1 LPWDTAPRTAKRDF
15 HRSIVLA
22 AKDLLVHQACKRD
35 IIRALIRSI
44 WGRFKVFAD
53 PPIVTSVTFAFP
65 THMLTSLC
73 TFGISNFQT
82 KTARMPRIPI
92 FRLGGA
98 PEKPAPPKLA
108 ASTPYVSL
116 EGLAVGVDNLRHD
129 VVLSPRVAEAARA
142 HIARLIARHGE
153 LEGLL
158 AAEAPAPSQGPS
170 WMRNLAGKVVR
181 PRIDPSDW
189 KSLLTDLQVASLN
202 RAKKESKLPLDVLAR
217 LAVTKFLRTE
227 MNLQFAQVLERCRL
241 LLKSYDNMRQQKAHE
256 YRERLAGFQVRKK
269 IILRK
274 AGQDIFE
281 TLREVEK
288 STLARTRRS
297 LFGEETVARSYF
309 TYPLFVNRLLFSD
322 DGRDDYLC
330 AEHYVMLGNWDR
342 DPDRYGRLREVVSG
356 YLRSLYGDEIT
367 AETIDAWMNV
377 PDNARLLV
385 GTGTPEDSDEGLAQQ
400 ERLATWVRLLEDEH
414 MMENVIASYYVVPL
428 LSEYAP
434 RINPQQLKSA
444 LIDRA
449 ECDRVERLI
458 QEHGKL
464 SPNSLYAAVAKV
476 AACRGAER
484 AKVAARFLGDFL
496 HYHRDLRRLEVL
508 NGALDSVN
516 LVPNERLQELSR
528 VNGTLYEF
536 LLPDEQEAGESDRV
550 LRHVVLKADVRDSTR
565 LTRMMM
571 DKGLNPASYF
581 SLNFYDPVNKL
592 LEKYGAQK
600 VFLEGDAIILAIL
613 EREGE
618 SGLVSRMCVLA
629 REIIEIVRGYNEL
642 MQRSGMPQLELG
654 LGITLQESAPLY
666 LMDGE
671 HQIMISEALN
681 ESDRL
686 SSCNKHVRKIM
697 EPIAGPFHVYA
708 FQTGEVDEA
717 ANPEDVTLNF
727 NLSGIRMNEAAFRKL
742 QQEITLE
749 PLKARLPANL
759 PSDKSEY
766 RLFRATVPIDHDIFR
781 KIVVRESRIPRIDA
795 EDFSVKGWTER
806 HYYEVCTDQ
815 AIYRALENKKGA
827 SGA

>member
-1 LPWDTAPRTAKRDF
+1 
-15 HRSIVLA
+15 
-22 AKDLLVHQACKRD
+22 
-35 IIRALIRSI
+35 
-44 WGRFKVFAD
+44 
-53 PPIVTSVTFAFP
+53 
-65 THMLTSLC
+65 
-73 TFGISNFQT
+73 
-82 KTARMPRIPI
+82 MPRIPI

-98 PEKPAPPKLA
+98 PQKPAPPKLA
-108 ASTPYVSL
+108 ASTPFISL

-129 VVLSPRVAEAARA
+129 VLLSPRFADAARA

-153 LEGLL
+153 FEGILTVESL
-158 AAEAPAPSQGPS
+158 RSPQGPS
-170 WMRNLAGKVVR
+170 WLRNLASKVK
-181 PRIDPSDW
+181 PKSDLSDW
-189 KSLLTDLQVASLN
+189 KSLLTELQVASLT
-202 RAKKESKLPLDVLAR
+202 RAKKENKLSLDILAR
-217 LAVTKFLRTE
+217 LAITKFLRTE
-227 MNLQFAQVLERCRL
+227 MNLQFAQVVERCRL
-241 LLKSYDNMRQQKAHE
+241 MLKNYDNMRQQTAHE

-274 AGQDIFE
+274 TGLDIFE

-297 LFGEETVARSYF
+297 LFSEETIAQSYF
-309 TYPLFVNRLLFSD
+309 TYPLFVNRLLFSE
-322 DGRDDYLC
+322 DGRDDYIC

-342 DPDRYGRLREVVSG
+342 DPDRYGRLREIASG
-356 YLRSLYGDEIT
+356 YLRLLYGEEIS
-367 AETIDAWMNV
+367 AETIDSWMNV
-377 PDNARLLV
+377 PDNARSLV
-385 GTGTPEDSDEGLAQQ
+385 GMGTPEDSDEGLGQQ
-400 ERLATWVRLLEDEH
+400 ERLERWVRLLEDERV
-414 MMENVIASYYVVPL
+414 MENVIASYHVVPL

-434 RINPQQLKSA
+434 RVNPQQLKSA
-444 LIDRA
+444 LVDRA

-458 QEHGKL
+458 QEHGRI

-476 AACRGAER
+476 ASCRGGER
-484 AKVAARFLGDFL
+484 AKVAARFLADFF

-536 LLPDEQEAGESDRV
+536 LLPEEQEAGDSDRV

-581 SLNFYDPVNKL
+581 SMNFYDPVNKL

-618 SGLVSRMCVLA
+618 PGLAVSRMCVLA
-629 REIIEIVRGYNEL
+629 REIVEIVRGYNEL
-642 MQRSGMPQLELG
+642 MQRSGVPQLELG

-708 FQTGEVDEA
+708 FQTADVDA
-717 ANPEDVTLNF
+717 KGNPEDVTLSF

-742 QQEITLE
+742 EQEITLE
-749 PLKARLPANL
+749 PLKVKLPSNL

-766 RLFRATVPIDHDIFR
+766 HLFSATVPIDHEIFR

-795 EDFSVKGWTER
+795 ADFSVKGWSDR

-815 AIYRALENKKGA
+815 AIYRALEKRKGA
-827 SGA
+827 SG